1 MMIREL
7 QKHQIQHNRPYNRA
21 IDTSLN
27 FSDPHKETR
36 PKIVEKPIEVSKKT
50 ILSSEKKDKK
60 MSKNLLPLKYLAPEL
75 QQNYLLLPR
84 IGGKSRPRNKNLTI
98 SEGNKFFVEGKSR
111 IKTMEV

>member
-27 FSDPHKETR
+27 FGDHKETR
-36 PKIVEKPIEVSKKT
+36 PKIVEKPINEISKKT

-60 MSKNLLPLKYLAPEL
+60 MSKKLLPLKYLATEL

-84 IGGKSRPRNKNLTI
+84 IGGKPKPRNKNLTI
-98 SEGNKFFVEGKSR
+98 TEGNKFFIEGKSR

>member
-7 QKHQIQHNRPYNRA
+7 QKHQIQHNRPYNRV

-27 FSDPHKETR
+27 FGDPHKETR
-36 PKIVEKPIEVSKKT
+36 PKIAEKPAMEVSKKT
-50 ILSSEKKDKK
+50 ILSSEKKK
-60 MSKNLLPLKYLAPEL
+60 MSKNFLPLKYLAPEL

-84 IGGKSRPRNKNLTI
+84 IGGKPKPRNKNLTI
-98 SEGNKFFVEGKSR
+98 TEGNKFFIEGKSR